1 VWRHWLCG
9 LRATLLGRVAS
20 GPVGSD
26 HAFVHRLEIAP
37 DDPVVSYA
45 AHCPG
50 PHDVAEL
57 ALATPAVRHL
67 EEAGLQLVVPLV
79 AQGHVVGLLGLGPPQ
94 SGGPY
99 TADDLRFLGG
109 LAADAAH
116 AIRIAQ
122 LLAGR
127 RAGASATSGRLG

>member
-1 VWRHWLCG
+1 MLFGRAA
-9 LRATLLGRVAS
+9 LRLV
-20 GPVGSD
+20 GPD
-26 HAFVHRLEIAP
+26 HALTYRLEIAP
-37 DDPVVSYA
+37 DDPLVSYA
-45 AHCPG
+45 AHHPG

-57 ALATPAVRHL
+57 ALASPAVRRL
-67 EEAGLQLVVPLV
+67 EEQGLLMVVPLV
-79 AQGHVVGLLGLGPPQ
+79 AQGHLVGLLGLGPPQ

-109 LAADAAH
+109 LAADAAP

-127 RAGASATSGRLG
+127 RAEASATSIRLG